1 VAWGANPQDYDA
13 EALERTLTLL
23 GRLFGD
29 GRYFGVEATGFERV
43 AEAPAMVVSNHSGG
57 TTVLDAWGLGVA
69 WYDHFGTAR
78 PLHPAA
84 HEMVL
89 GNRWTGPYMARRGV
103 VRASREV
110 ARRVLEHWREDLLV
124 MPGGDLDVWR
134 PFRHRYRVK
143 FGGRTGYAR
152 VALSS
157 GVPVVPVAHVGAH
170 HTFLVLTDGRG
181 LAEGRPVGVAL
192 LEEAVPS
199 FGCLVG
205 AVGEAGR
212 LTGEHLLADQPV
224 VDEVERELEHPLRGR
239 ALGADLAPPL
249 ECGRLQVRVGHD
261 LLTAPIAT
269 MSSAVYSR
277 PRKKISR
284 ANFWPTWRA
293 RYADPKPPSKLAT
306 SASVCLNLA
315 CSVEARVRSLTTCSE
330 WPPPAA
336 HPGTTQIT
344 TLGMNR
350 IRRCTSRMCSRPAR
364 PGSMVSAVV
373 PSAYL

>member
-43 AEAPAMVVSNHSGG
+43 PEAPAMVVSNHSGG

-181 LAEGRPVGVAL
+181 LAERVGLPKIARAHIWPVHLSLPWGLGFGPLPHLPPPTRLRYRFGRAVRPQAVGV
-192 LEEAVPS
+192 EPGDVPTQAQIER
-199 FGCLVG
+199 FDRLV
-205 AVGEAGR
+205 R
-212 LTGEHLLADQPV
+212 
-224 VDEVERELEHPLRGR
+224 REMQTQLRQLR
-239 ALGADLAPPL
+239 D
-249 ECGRLQVRVGHD
+249 
-261 LLTAPIAT
+261 
-269 MSSAVYSR
+269 SA
-277 PRKKISR
+277 
-284 ANFWPTWRA
+284 
-293 RYADPKPPSKLAT
+293 
-306 SASVCLNLA
+306 
-315 CSVEARVRSLTTCSE
+315 
-330 WPPPAA
+330 
-336 HPGTTQIT
+336 
-344 TLGMNR
+344 
-350 IRRCTSRMCSRPAR
+350 
-364 PGSMVSAVV
+364 
-373 PSAYL
+373 